1 MASAHSCPY
10 RAAIV
15 RHLQPRQTR
24 PAAVPSL
31 VDCVPLLC
39 GALSSGASASAY
51 QLALEHCLRL
61 SHSARKHLHRTP
73 APCRSDLNWPLRSRV
88 ALVTV
93 WPFLHLWLLKVKE
106 VHAYKPRFTCAALPC
121 TRSCAFA
128 QTQTHTH
135 MLHAGSG
142 ESGSA
147 DSVNR
152 SAPPG
157 HVPTLAGHLS
167 TPSDP
172 QPPNLSVETSTES
185 AEPSEAEDADEP
197 VRPTMRAS
205 WPQLQEIGRLLERRR
220 PRKVVTRSGRSVVS
234 WQARTGEGK
243 EVQMQTRDPGELLEA
258 FKRER
263 RDGGR
268 GSGDS
273 GDAANIPWALMPS
286 EWSIRQLARQLQA
299 KSGLRLFNLDVI
311 CPVGQAGRQ
320 HVGYRVVDIN
330 YFPGFDKLP
339 QFEDKFVD
347 FLVACGREAAGA
359 GAASQGEP

>member
-1 MASAHSCPY
+1 MGSKRECVGIPPP
-10 RAAIV
+10 
-15 RHLQPRQTR
+15 L
-24 PAAVPSL
+24 AAVSSYIHSYFRAPHSH
-31 VDCVPLLC
+31 
-39 GALSSGASASAY
+39 AL
-51 QLALEHCLRL
+51 
-61 SHSARKHLHRTP
+61 
-73 APCRSDLNWPLRSRV
+73 
-88 ALVTV
+88 
-93 WPFLHLWLLKVKE
+93 
-106 VHAYKPRFTCAALPC
+106 
-121 TRSCAFA
+121 TR
-128 QTQTHTH
+128 QPNEPNTHTVN
-135 MLHAGSG
+135 AGVG

-157 HVPTLAGHLS
+157 HVPTLAGHLGTPTDLQPATLS
-167 TPSDP
+167 T
-172 QPPNLSVETSTES
+172 ETSTES
-185 AEPSEAEDADEP
+185 AEPYEAEDADEP
-197 VRPTMRAS
+197 VRPAMRAS

-220 PRKVVTRSGRSVVS
+220 PRRVVTRSGRSMVS

-263 RDGGR
+263 RDGVR
-268 GSGDS
+268 RSVDS
-273 GDAANIPWALMPS
+273 GDGASVPWALMPS

-347 FLVACGREAAGA
+347 FLVACGREAA
-359 GAASQGEP
+359 AAPAATHGEP